1 MKRAINIAFA
11 LAFLLAITFPFV
23 GVFFNDATVS
33 ENEKRD
39 LAPLPKVDLRF
50 LDKVPP
56 QFNKY
61 WADHFGGREHFISA
75 SHMIKR
81 EILGVSPIPDKVIF
95 GKDGWYFM
103 KGKPYKCYSGL
114 NKFTPKQLTE
124 GRKELTKR
132 AALAKEMGIPYI
144 IFIAPNK
151 HRIYEDKLPYHIRRL
166 TDSIQVEQ
174 LITLAKTIDGI
185 EVVDL
190 APDLIEAKDDFDKP
204 IYQKADNHWNAVG
217 GFLAYQLMVGELQR
231 YFTQIPNAYN
241 YDDYAVKEQVTK
253 GGALARYLKGEE
265 EITETR
271 YPMNIWVDDYELKT
285 DTNEKYQPLKD
296 FWYPEEYEQRT
307 INTRDS
313 TLPKVLWFRDSF
325 GRLVRPHLRH
335 NVGYLV
341 EIFDSWQYRLNPE
354 IIENEKPDAVILLVL
369 ERNIACLMTGG
380 DCAGN
385 F

>member
-1 MKRAINIAFA
+1 MRRAIKIAFA
-11 LAFLLAITFPFV
+11 VAFFLAIIVPFF
-23 GVFFNDATVS
+23 GSFFNNATVS

-39 LAPLPKVDLRF
+39 LELFPKFDLRF
-50 LDKVPP
+50 LDKFPP

-61 WADHFGGREHFISA
+61 WGDHFGGRDQFITA
-75 SHMIKR
+75 SHKIKR
-81 EILGVSPIPDKVIF
+81 DYLGVSPIPDKVIF
-95 GKDGWYFM
+95 GEDNWYFM

-114 NKFTPKQLTE
+114 NKFTPQQLAL
-124 GRKELTKR
+124 GRVELTKR
-132 AALAKEMGIPYI
+132 AEYAKEMGIPYI

-151 HRIYEDKLPYHIRRL
+151 HRIYEEKLPYHVKRL

-174 LITLAKTIDGI
+174 LIALTKTIDGI

-190 APDLIEAKDDFDKP
+190 APELIKAKDEFDKP

-217 GFLAYQLMVGELQR
+217 GFLAYQQMVSKLQE
-231 YFTQIPNAYN
+231 YFFQIPEPYS
-241 YDDYAVKEQVTK
+241 YSDYAVKEQITN
-253 GGALARYLKGEE
+253 GGALARYLKSEK
-265 EITETR
+265 EITETQ
-271 YPMNIWVDDYELKT
+271 YPMNIWVDDYTLET
-285 DTNEKYQPLKD
+285 DTNEKYEPLKG

-341 EIFDSWQYRLNPE
+341 EIFDSWQYRLNPQ
-354 IIENEKPDAVILLVL
+354 IIANEKPDAVILLVL
-369 ERNIACLMTGG
+369 ERNIACLMNGG
-380 DCAGN
+380 DCEGN